1 MKSSSTRALDN
12 PYLSVLSAVVHG
24 RGKRATELGEL
35 AAEASL
41 AFDADRRTLYV
52 DMVLAA
58 LEPGARRKVEAIMV
72 QKHEYQSEYARRY
85 FGQGLAEGKAEGVLR
100 VIEARGFTVPEEL
113 AQRVRACRDI
123 PTLDAWLARAATLPD
138 VAELFG

>member
-1 MKSSSTRALDN
+1 M
-12 PYLSVLSAVVHG
+12 LSAVVHG

-85 FGQGLAEGKAEGVLR
+85 FGQGLAEGKAEGLAEGVLR
-100 VIEARGFTVPEEL
+100 VLEARGFTVPEEV